1 MPLGKPAGVR
11 CAQLTADNRCLLFGK
26 PERPAVCVSLRPN
39 PEMCGDDDAH
49 AMAWL
54 LRMETLTQPE
64 LSSTTIILTEDFQ

>member
-26 PERPAVCVSLRPN
+26 AERPAVCVSLRPN
-39 PEMCGDDDAH
+39 SEMCGDNDAY

-54 LRMETLTQPE
+54 LQMETLTQPE
-64 LSSTTIILTEDFQ
+64 LSSTAIVLIEDFQ